1 MSKGNI
7 AKVKLVMA
15 FCLNMKYI
23 ILDEPFGGIDVFKR
37 KEFVSMMAQYMSDD
51 QALILTTHEIEDIE
65 SVVDYVHI
73 LNDGRLVASFDAEEM
88 RLHEGKSILD
98 KIREVSFD
106 D

>member
-1 MSKGNI
+1 
-7 AKVKLVMA
+7 
-15 FCLNMKYI
+15 MK
-23 ILDEPFGGIDVFKR
+23 
-37 KEFVSMMAQYMSDD
+37 
-51 QALILTTHEIEDIE
+51 